1 MAKLSEKSKARSNQA
16 PVAEEGSESLTV
28 AQRIRQELE
37 DDIVFG
43 RLRLGE
49 RIDEVGLGQRYSVS
63 RTPVREALNYLA
75 SSGLVTIKPH
85 QGATVA
91 ELSLS
96 KLVELFDVMA
106 ALEGF
111 CVKLAARRVTPFE
124 MKRIKESHE
133 VCAQYAMAG
142 DAMGFFEKNNELH
155 NLLYEASGNETLIE
169 MTKGL
174 RRRVAPYR
182 RYATFQGSRM
192 QESVSEHAAIMG
204 AIEARDGVL
213 AEQLMAKHLS
223 MLVLGFADLVAAIRK
238 ERSED

>member
-1 MAKLSEKSKARSNQA
+1 MAKLSEKSTARPSQT
-16 PVAEEGSESLTV
+16 PVLEEGSESMTV

-37 DDIVFG
+37 DDIVYG
-43 RLRLGE
+43 RLRPGE
-49 RIDEVGLGQRYSVS
+49 RIDEIGLGQRYSVS

-124 MKRIKESHE
+124 LKRIKESHE
-133 VCAQYAMAG
+133 ICAQYAQSN
-142 DAMGFFEKNNELH
+142 DAMGFFEKNNEFH

-182 RYATFQGSRM
+182 RYATFQGTRM
-192 QESVSEHAAIMG
+192 QESVGEHAAIIA
-204 AIEARDGVL
+204 AIEAKDGAL

-223 MLVLGFADLVAAIRK
+223 LLVLGFADLVAAIRK
-238 ERSED
+238 ERNTD

>member
-1 MAKLSEKSKARSNQA
+1 MAKSSENSKSRSSQISIVQDA
-16 PVAEEGSESLTV
+16 SESMTV

-37 DDIVFG
+37 DDIVYG
-43 RLRLGE
+43 KLRPGE
-49 RIDEVGLGQRYSVS
+49 RIDEIGLGQRYSVS

-96 KLVELFDVMA
+96 KLIELFDVMA

-124 MKRIKESHE
+124 LKLIKKSHE
-133 VCAQYAMAG
+133 VCAQYALND
-142 DAMGFFEKNNELH
+142 DAIGFFEKNNEFH

-182 RYATFQGSRM
+182 RYATFQGTRM
-192 QESVSEHAAIMG
+192 HESVGEHAAIVA
-204 AIEARDGVL
+204 AIEAKDGVL

-223 MLVLGFADLVAAIRK
+223 LLVLGFADLVAAIKK
-238 ERSED
+238 ERNEG

>member
-1 MAKLSEKSKARSNQA
+1 MAKSSENSKSRSSQISIA
-16 PVAEEGSESLTV
+16 QEASESMTV

-37 DDIVFG
+37 DDIVYG
-43 RLRLGE
+43 KLRPGE
-49 RIDEVGLGQRYSVS
+49 RIDEIGLGQRYSVS

-96 KLVELFDVMA
+96 KLIELFDVMA

-124 MKRIKESHE
+124 LKQIKKSHE
-133 VCAQYAMAG
+133 VCAKFALND
-142 DAMGFFEKNNELH
+142 DAIGFFEKNNEFH

-182 RYATFQGSRM
+182 RYATFQGTRM
-192 QESVSEHAAIMG
+192 QESVGEHAAIVA
-204 AIEARDGVL
+204 AIEAKDGVL

-223 MLVLGFADLVAAIRK
+223 LLVLGFADLVAAIKK
-238 ERSED
+238 ERNEG

>member
-1 MAKLSEKSKARSNQA
+1 M
-16 PVAEEGSESLTV
+16 TV

-37 DDIVFG
+37 GDIVFG
-43 RLRLGE
+43 RLRPGE
-49 RIDEVGLGQRYSVS
+49 RIDEVSLGQRYSVS

-91 ELSLS
+91 ELSLP

-133 VCAQYAMAG
+133 ICAQFALNN
-142 DAMGFFEKNNELH
+142 DAMGFFEKNNEFH
-155 NLLYEASGNETLIE
+155 GLLYEASGNETLIE

-182 RYATFQGSRM
+182 RYATFQGNRM
-192 QESVSEHAAIMG
+192 QESVGEHAAIVA
-204 AIEARDGVL
+204 AIEARDGAL
-213 AEQLMAKHLS
+213 AEQLMTKHLS

-238 ERSED
+238 ERED

>member
-1 MAKLSEKSKARSNQA
+1 MAKLSSRSKPRSSQP
-16 PVAEEGSESLTV
+16 PVAEEGLESTTV

-37 DDIVFG
+37 GDIVFG
-43 RLRLGE
+43 RLRPGE
-49 RIDEVGLGQRYSVS
+49 RIDEVSLGQRYSVS

-91 ELSLS
+91 ELSLP

-124 MKRIKESHE
+124 LKRIKESHE
-133 VCAQYAMAG
+133 ICAQFALNG
-142 DAMGFFEKNNELH
+142 DAMGFFEKNNEFH
-155 NLLYEASGNETLIE
+155 GLLYEASGNETLIE

-182 RYATFQGSRM
+182 RYATFQGNRM
-192 QESVSEHAAIMG
+192 QESVGEHAAIVA
-204 AIEARDGVL
+204 AIEARDGAL
-213 AEQLMAKHLS
+213 AEQVMTKHLS

-238 ERSED
+238 ERED

>member
-1 MAKLSEKSKARSNQA
+1 
-16 PVAEEGSESLTV
+16 V
-28 AQRIRQELE
+28 AQRFSQELE

-43 RLRLGE
+43 RLRPGA

-96 KLVELFDVMA
+96 KLIELFDVMA

-124 MKRIKESHE
+124 MKRIKASHE
-133 VCAQYAMAG
+133 ICAQYAKNN
-142 DAMGFFEKNNELH
+142 DAMGFFEKNNEFH
-155 NLLYEASGNETLIE
+155 SLLYEASGNETLIE
-169 MTKGL
+169 MTTGL

-182 RYATFQGSRM
+182 RYATFQGNRM
-192 QESVSEHAAIMG
+192 QESVGEHAAIVA
-204 AIEARDGVL
+204 AIEAKDGVL
-213 AEQLMAKHLS
+213 AEQLMTQHLS
-223 MLVLGFADLVAAIRK
+223 LLVLGFADLVAAIRK
-238 ERSED
+238 ERSD